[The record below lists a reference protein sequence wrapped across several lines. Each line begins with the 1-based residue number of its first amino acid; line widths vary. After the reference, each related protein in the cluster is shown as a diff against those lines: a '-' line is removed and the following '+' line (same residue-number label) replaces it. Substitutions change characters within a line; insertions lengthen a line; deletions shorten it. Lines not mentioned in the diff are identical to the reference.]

1 MIAQTLEIDSW
12 SGFFFQRIFSKG
24 VSSNLKTMKSF
35 LTRTEFRP
43 GASPLATCRLIIASL
58 RQRHG
63 INTPLRHFVN
73 TPLPHFVNA
82 PLRQCVIAPKYIC
95 VIAPTHVCV
104 TTWTSRCIM
113 ALTCLPVNTS
123 SLPCANKCLRHY
135 VHASLRYCVVT
146 PGLRHT
152 DCSRLH
158 RVILSLFHSYRC
170 YCRLRL
176 RDANVSC
183 ILISPRY

>member
-1 MIAQTLEIDSW
+1 MKSIPGR
-12 SGFFFQRIFSKG
+12 GFFSANFLQRSFIKLENHEVVFDTDGISARGLSFSDLS
-24 VSSNLKTMKSF
+24 VNH
-35 LTRTEFRP
+35 R
-43 GASPLATCRLIIASL
+43 IITSL

-95 VIAPTHVCV
+95 VIAPPQVCV

-113 ALTCLPVNTS
+113 ASTCLTVNTP